1 LQGDWWQNPAFWR
14 LQKRATGIRPNRNV
28 GADISYAGVGKK
40 GSLSCKC
47 NGEKVFICPFFVHGC
62 LLCANKADPLQRKQK
77 MKKFFG
83 QTGKFF
89 FLFPNGSATMKKMK
103 LPSDHGVN

>member
-1 LQGDWWQNPAFWR
+1 
-14 LQKRATGIRPNRNV
+14 V
-28 GADISYAGVGKK
+28 GADFSDAGVAKK
-40 GSLSCKC
+40 GNLSCKC
-47 NGEKVFICPFFVHGC
+47 SGGKGFICPFFVQGC
-62 LLCANKADPLQRKQK
+62 LLCANKSDPLQHKQK
-77 MKKFFG
+77 MKIFFG